1 MDDETSIG
9 AIQAIKE
16 AKRNDIKVITGGGGC
31 QEYFNMMPE
40 DNDIYIQS
48 ALYSPAMV
56 RDAID
61 MGLSVLKGEKVDP
74 VKIIPTTIVDRSNYK
89 DYLDANS
96 PY

>member
-1 MDDETSIG
+1 
-9 AIQAIKE
+9 
-16 AKRNDIKVITGGGGC
+16 
-31 QEYFNMMPE
+31 
-40 DNDIYIQS
+40 
-48 ALYSPAMV
+48 MV